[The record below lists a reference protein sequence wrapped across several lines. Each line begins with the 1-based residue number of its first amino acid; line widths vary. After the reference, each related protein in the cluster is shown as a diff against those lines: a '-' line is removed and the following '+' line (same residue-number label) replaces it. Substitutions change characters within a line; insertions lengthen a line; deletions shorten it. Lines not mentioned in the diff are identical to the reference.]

1 MTWRGFAKKA
11 RTSLAARFARA
22 AIATLLAAVL
32 GGCDESSIQPPSPDD
47 SVAWLRLTDPALVR
61 EPDSP
66 EWRGDSIAFEYLD
79 ATDHLRL
86 GHMNE
91 DGSNVILY
99 TDVVASSDRL
109 PRWVTDDLLA
119 YSSNRA
125 DTVADNYDL
134 WYRDLAP
141 GTTRRLTSFAEKEFG
156 PAPRPGLPSL
166 AYTEGADPL
175 SGRMTLIPDTAATTL
190 TRVYLTSAM
199 LVAGEPAWDVTGDRL
214 CFSVEDPDGSRHIW
228 LLTLSGTT
236 VTATTQLTTGAI
248 HDMSPRFSADG
259 TKILF
264 VSDRNGRSGVWWVSD
279 QGSAIGL
286 EVIAFEDPGA
296 VIRSPTWSPDGQRIA
311 VSSDGRGG
319 RAIWVLSNLGL

>member
-1 MTWRGFAKKA
+1 
-11 RTSLAARFARA
+11 
-22 AIATLLAAVL
+22 
-32 GGCDESSIQPPSPDD
+32 
-47 SVAWLRLTDPALVR
+47 VAWLRLTDPALVR

-79 ATDHLRL
+79 ATDHLHL

-91 DGSNVILY
+91 DGSNAILY

-109 PRWVTDDLLA
+109 PRWVTDGLLA
-119 YSSNRA
+119 YSSNRV

-134 WYRDLAP
+134 WNRDLAS
-141 GTTRRLTSFAEKEFG
+141 GTTRRLTSFAEKEFS

-166 AYTEGADPL
+166 AYTEGADPF
-175 SGRMTLIPDTAATTL
+175 SGRITLIPDTAATTL

-199 LVAGEPAWDVTGDRL
+199 LVAGEPAWDLTGDRL

-236 VTATTQLTTGAI
+236 VTATTQLTTGAA
-248 HDMSPRFSADG
+248 HDMSPRFSTDG
-259 TKILF
+259 TKLLF

-279 QGSAIGL
+279 QGSANGL
-286 EVIAFEDPGA
+286 ELISFEDLGA
-296 VIRSPTWSPDGQRIA
+296 VIRSPSWSPDGQRI
-311 VSSDGRGG
+311 VLSSDGRGG